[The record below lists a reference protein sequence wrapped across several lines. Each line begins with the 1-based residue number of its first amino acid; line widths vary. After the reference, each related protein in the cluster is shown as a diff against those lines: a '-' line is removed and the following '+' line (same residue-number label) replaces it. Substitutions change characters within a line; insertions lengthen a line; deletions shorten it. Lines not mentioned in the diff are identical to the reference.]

1 MDQEWNRESLKHLL
15 NRSLEQID
23 QPTLARLHAAR
34 ALAVSLYEAHTATLP
49 LFAWT
54 GVPAIQHASGP
65 HHKIYHW
72 IGAML
77 LAASILNGIAY
88 YWQEAIDNDT
98 TVVDIAILTD
108 EEPIQYFL
116 Q

>member
-1 MDQEWNRESLKHLL
+1 MNQEWSRESLKHLL

-34 ALAVSLYEAHTATLP
+34 ALALSRHEARTATLP

-54 GVPAIQHASGP
+54 GVPAIQHASG
-65 HHKIYHW
+65 HNHKIFHW

-88 YWQEAIDNDT
+88 YWQEAMDNDASD
-98 TVVDIAILTD
+98 VDIAILTD